1 MIALTLAEIASA
13 VGGELVSGAPEHVVD
28 GSVETDSRLVVPGS
42 VFFALLGEETDGH
55 RFVPNAV
62 QAGAALVITERTVE
76 ISEDAET
83 AQIVV
88 ADGYAALAALAH
100 EVVARVRAS
109 SADRVDAEGRP
120 AQLKVVGITGSNG
133 KTSTKNMLR
142 TILEQHGETVAPQG
156 SFNNHV
162 GAPIS
167 MLRITH
173 DTRYLVVEM
182 GASGV
187 GHIAKLVSI
196 AEPDVGVVLK
206 VGLAHAGEFGGIEA
220 TQRAKSEMVIDL
232 PSTATALLNVDDDRV
247 ASMRDLTAAHVV
259 GFGTSADADY
269 RITGIETDRS
279 GTRFTLTAPGVPHT
293 GDESA
298 DRDRSADPAQPGGT
312 DRLPET
318 VDVRLVIL
326 GEHHAMNA
334 SAALTV
340 AHLWGVP
347 LATGAEALASMT
359 RAERWRME
367 LLQGGPEGVTV
378 INDAYNASP
387 DSTAAALRTLAQI
400 VRPGERTV
408 AVLGE
413 MAELGEYSTE
423 EHDRIGRLVVR
434 LGIGQLVVVGR
445 GAMPIHQAATL
456 EGSWDGES
464 VFIEDVDDAV
474 HQLQDMLRPGDVVL
488 VKSSKSA
495 ELRFLG
501 DRLGGVPE

>member
-1 MIALTLAEIASA
+1 MIAMTLAEIAAA
-13 VGGELVSGAPEHVVD
+13 VDGELITGAQHTDVADQADLVVE
-28 GSVETDSRLVVPGS
+28 GSVETDSRLVTPGS
-42 VFFALLGEETDGH
+42 VFFALPGEVTDGR
-55 RFVPNAV
+55 RFVPAATE
-62 QAGAALVITERTVE
+62 AGAALVITPERVE
-76 ISEDAET
+76 TT
-83 AQIVV
+83 APQIVV

-109 SADRVDAEGRP
+109 SADRVDADGRP
-120 AQLKVVGITGSNG
+120 APLRVVGITGSNG
-133 KTSTKNMLR
+133 KTSTKNMLA
-142 TILEQHGETVAPQG
+142 TILSTQGETIAPKG

-173 DTRYLVVEM
+173 DTRFLVVEM
-182 GASGV
+182 GASGK

-220 TQRAKSEMVIDL
+220 TQKAKSEMVTDL
-232 PSTATALLNVDDDRV
+232 PETATALLNVDDDRV
-247 ASMRDLTAAHVV
+247 AAMRDLTRARVV
-259 GFGTSADADY
+259 GFGTAADADY
-269 RITGIETDRS
+269 RIAGIETDRT
-279 GTRFTLTAPGVPHT
+279 GTRFALTRSVG
-293 GDESA
+293 GA
-298 DRDRSADPAQPGGT
+298 DQDQPGGP
-312 DRLPET
+312 DHPAET
-318 VDVRLVIL
+318 ADVRLAII

-340 AHLWGVP
+340 ANLWGVP

-367 LLQGGPEGVTV
+367 ILPGGPEGVTV

-400 VRPGERTV
+400 VRPGERAV

-413 MAELGEYSTE
+413 MSELGEFATE
-423 EHDRIGRLVVR
+423 EHDRLGRLVVR
-434 LGIGQLVVVGR
+434 LGIEQLVVVGR

-464 VFIEDVDDAV
+464 VFTEDVDEAV
-474 HQLQDMLRPGDVVL
+474 RTLQAMLRPGDVVL
-488 VKSSKSA
+488 VKSSNSA
-495 ELRFLG
+495 GLRILG
-501 DRLGGVPE
+501 DRLGGVTE

>member
-1 MIALTLAEIASA
+1 MIALTLAEIAA
-13 VGGELVSGAPEHVVD
+13 AIGGELVSGAPEQVVD
-28 GSVETDSRLVVPGS
+28 GSVETDSRLVDTGS

-62 QAGAALVITERTVE
+62 EAGAALVVTERAV
-76 ISEDAET
+76 DLPDGAGT
-83 AQIVV
+83 AQVV
-88 ADGYAALAALAH
+88 VSDGYAALAALAH

-109 SADRVDAEGRP
+109 SAHRVDEQGLP
-120 AQLKVVGITGSNG
+120 APLRVVGITGSNG

-142 TILEQHGETVAPQG
+142 TILEQHGATVAPQG

-162 GAPIS
+162 GAPVS

-173 DTRYLVVEM
+173 DTRFLVVEM
-182 GASGV
+182 GASGQ
-187 GHIAKLVSI
+187 GHIAKLVAI

-220 TQRAKSEMVIDL
+220 TQRAKSEMVTDL
-232 PSTATALLNVDDDRV
+232 PATATALLNVDDDRV
-247 ASMRDLTAAHVV
+247 ASMRALTDATVV
-259 GFGTSADADY
+259 GFGTSAGADY
-269 RITGIETDRS
+269 RVSGIETDRS
-279 GTRFTLTAPGVPHT
+279 GTRFTLTAPPVPA
-293 GDESA
+293 EAAA
-298 DRDRSADPAQPGGT
+298 DRPGGT
-312 DRLPET
+312 SPVPQT
-318 VDVRLVIL
+318 VDVRLAIL

-347 LATGAEALASMT
+347 LAAGAEALASMT

-387 DSTAAALRTLAQI
+387 DSTAAALRTLAQV
-400 VRPGERTV
+400 VRPGERSV

-413 MAELGEYSTE
+413 MAELGEFSTE

-434 LGIGQLVVVGR
+434 LGIGQLVVVGP
-445 GAMPIHQAATL
+445 GAAPIHQAATL

-464 VFIEDVDDAV
+464 VYIEDVDAAV
-474 HQLQDMLRPGDVVL
+474 HALQEMVRPGDVVL

-501 DRLGGVPE
+501 DRLGGVTA

>member
-1 MIALTLAEIASA
+1 MIAMTLAEIATA
-13 VGGELVSGAPEHVVD
+13 VGGELIGGAQATDVAEPGDLVVE
-28 GSVETDSRLVVPGS
+28 GSVETDSRLVRPGS
-42 VFFALLGEETDGH
+42 VFFALPGEVTDGR
-55 RFVPNAV
+55 RFVPAAV
-62 QAGAALVITERTVE
+62 DAGAALVITPERVDT
-76 ISEDAET
+76 T
-83 AQIVV
+83 APQIVV
-88 ADGYAALAALAH
+88 TDGYEALAALAH
-100 EVVARVRAS
+100 EVVTRVRMS
-109 SADRVDAEGRP
+109 TADRVDADGRP
-120 AQLKVVGITGSNG
+120 APLRVVGITGSNG

-142 TILEQHGETVAPQG
+142 TILEQHGATVAPEG

-167 MLRITH
+167 MLRVTY
-173 DTRYLVVEM
+173 DSRYLVVEM

-196 AEPDVGVVLK
+196 AEPDLGVVLK

-220 TQRAKSEMVIDL
+220 TQRAKSEMVTDL
-232 PSTATALLNVDDDRV
+232 PATATALLNVDDDRV
-247 ASMRDLTAAHVV
+247 ASMRDLTAARVV
-259 GFGTSADADY
+259 GFGTSAEADY

-279 GTRFTLTAPGVPHT
+279 GTRFTLTAPPG
-293 GDESA
+293 
-298 DRDRSADPAQPGGT
+298 QPGGP
-312 DRLPET
+312 DH
-318 VDVRLVIL
+318 VDVRLAIL

-347 LATGAEALASMT
+347 LADGAAALALMT

-413 MAELGEYSTE
+413 MAELGEYSVE

-464 VFIEDVDDAV
+464 VYIEDVDDAV
-474 HQLQDMLRPGDVVL
+474 RAMQEMLRPGDVVL

-501 DRLGGVPE
+501 DRLGGVTE

>member
-1 MIALTLAEIASA
+1 MIAMTLAEIARA
-13 VGGELVSGAPEHVVD
+13 VGGELIGGAQATDVAEPGDLVVD
-28 GSVETDSRLVVPGS
+28 GSVETDSRLVRPGS
-42 VFFALLGEETDGH
+42 VFFALPGEVTDGRH
-55 RFVPNAV
+55 FVPAATE
-62 QAGAALVITERTVE
+62 AGAALVITPERVE
-76 ISEDAET
+76 TT
-83 AQIVV
+83 APQIVV

-100 EVVARVRAS
+100 DVVARVRAS
-109 SADRVDAEGRP
+109 TADRVDDAGNP
-120 AQLKVVGITGSNG
+120 APLRVVGITGSNG

-142 TILEQHGETVAPQG
+142 TILEQQGATIAPQG

-167 MLRITH
+167 MLRITD
-173 DTRYLVVEM
+173 DTRFLVVEM

-220 TQRAKSEMVIDL
+220 TQRAKSEMVTDL
-232 PSTATALLNVDDDRV
+232 PATATALLNVDDDRV
-247 ASMRDLTAAHVV
+247 ASMRDLTVAHVV
-259 GFGTSADADY
+259 GFGTSAEADY
-269 RITGIETDRS
+269 RISGIETDRS
-279 GTRFTLTAPGVPHT
+279 GTRFTLAAPPV
-293 GDESA
+293 
-298 DRDRSADPAQPGGT
+298 RPGGDRPT
-312 DRLPET
+312 DATLSGGPEQ
-318 VDVRLVIL
+318 VDVRLAIL

-347 LATGAEALASMT
+347 LAAGAAALASMT

-413 MAELGEYSTE
+413 MAELGEFSTE

-445 GAMPIHQAATL
+445 GAMAIHQAATL

-474 HQLQDMLRPGDVVL
+474 PAVQEMLRPGDVVL

-501 DRLGGVPE
+501 DRLGGVTE

>member
-1 MIALTLAEIASA
+1 MIAMTLAEIATA
-13 VGGELVSGAPEHVVD
+13 VGGELIGGAQATDVAEPGDLVVE
-28 GSVETDSRLVVPGS
+28 GSVETDSRLVRPGS
-42 VFFALLGEETDGH
+42 VFFALPGEVTDGR
-55 RFVPNAV
+55 RFVAAAV
-62 QAGAALVITERTVE
+62 DAGAALVITPERVDT
-76 ISEDAET
+76 T
-83 AQIVV
+83 APQIVV
-88 ADGYAALAALAH
+88 ADGYEALAALAH
-100 EVVARVRAS
+100 EVVTRVRMS
-109 SADRVDAEGRP
+109 TADRVDADGRP
-120 AQLKVVGITGSNG
+120 APLRVVGITGSNG

-142 TILEQHGETVAPQG
+142 TILEQHGATVAPEG

-167 MLRITH
+167 MLRVTY

-196 AEPDVGVVLK
+196 AEPDLGVVLK

-220 TQRAKSEMVIDL
+220 TQRAKSEMVTDL
-232 PSTATALLNVDDDRV
+232 PETAMALLNVDDDRV
-247 ASMRDLTAAHVV
+247 ASMRDLTAARVV
-259 GFGTSADADY
+259 GFGTSAEADY

-279 GTRFTLTAPGVPHT
+279 GTRFTLTAPPG
-293 GDESA
+293 
-298 DRDRSADPAQPGGT
+298 QPGGP
-312 DRLPET
+312 DH
-318 VDVRLVIL
+318 VDVRLAIL

-347 LATGAEALASMT
+347 LADGAAALASMT

-413 MAELGEYSTE
+413 MAELGEYSVE

-464 VFIEDVDDAV
+464 VYIEDVDDAV
-474 HQLQDMLRPGDVVL
+474 RAMQEMLRPGDVVL

-501 DRLGGVPE
+501 DRLGGVTE

>member
-1 MIALTLAEIASA
+1 MIPMTLAEIAAA
-13 VGGELVSGAPEHVVD
+13 VDGELIGGAQATDVADQADLVVD
-28 GSVETDSRLVVPGS
+28 GSVETDSRLVAPGS
-42 VFFALLGEETDGH
+42 VFFALPGEVTDGR
-55 RFVPNAV
+55 RFVPAATE
-62 QAGAALVITERTVE
+62 AGAALVVTPERVE
-76 ISEDAET
+76 TT
-83 AQIVV
+83 APQIVV

-100 EVVARVRAS
+100 DVVARVRAS
-109 SADRVDAEGRP
+109 SADRVDADGRP
-120 AQLKVVGITGSNG
+120 APLRVVGITGSNG
-133 KTSTKNMLR
+133 KTSTKNMLA
-142 TILEQHGETVAPQG
+142 TILATQGATIAPKG

-173 DTRYLVVEM
+173 DTRFLVVEM
-182 GASGV
+182 GASGT

-220 TQRAKSEMVIDL
+220 TQKAKSEMVTDL
-232 PSTATALLNVDDDRV
+232 PETATALLNVDDDRV
-247 ASMRDLTAAHVV
+247 AAMRGLTRARVV

-269 RITGIETDRS
+269 RIAGIETDRT
-279 GTRFTLTAPGVPHT
+279 GTRFTLTGPA
-293 GDESA
+293 A
-298 DRDRSADPAQPGGT
+298 DQPGGT
-312 DRLPET
+312 DHLGET
-318 VDVRLVIL
+318 ADVRLAII

-340 AHLWGVP
+340 ANLWGVP
-347 LATGAEALASMT
+347 LATGAAALASMT

-367 LLQGGPEGVTV
+367 ILPGGPEGVTV

-387 DSTAAALRTLAQI
+387 DSTAAALRTLAQV
-400 VRPGERTV
+400 VRPGERAV

-413 MAELGEYSTE
+413 MSELGEFATE
-423 EHDRIGRLVVR
+423 EHDRLGRLVVR

-464 VFIEDVDDAV
+464 VFTEDVDEAV
-474 HQLQDMLRPGDVVL
+474 RTLQTMLRPGDVVL
-488 VKSSKSA
+488 VKSSNSA
-495 ELRFLG
+495 GLRFLG
-501 DRLGGVPE
+501 DRLGGVTE

>member
-1 MIALTLAEIASA
+1 MIAMTLAEIATA
-13 VGGELVSGAPEHVVD
+13 VGGELIGGAQATDVAEPGDLVVE
-28 GSVETDSRLVVPGS
+28 GSVETDSRLVRPGS
-42 VFFALLGEETDGH
+42 VFFALPGEVTDGR
-55 RFVPNAV
+55 RFVPAAV
-62 QAGAALVITERTVE
+62 DAGAALVITPERVDT
-76 ISEDAET
+76 T
-83 AQIVV
+83 APQIVV
-88 ADGYAALAALAH
+88 ADGYEALAALAH
-100 EVVARVRAS
+100 EVVTRVRMS
-109 SADRVDAEGRP
+109 TADRVDADGRP
-120 AQLKVVGITGSNG
+120 APLRVVGITGSNG

-142 TILEQHGETVAPQG
+142 TILEQHGATVAPEG

-167 MLRITH
+167 MLRITY

-196 AEPDVGVVLK
+196 AEPDLGVVLK

-220 TQRAKSEMVIDL
+220 TQRAKSEMVTDL
-232 PSTATALLNVDDDRV
+232 PETATALLNVDDDRV
-247 ASMRDLTAAHVV
+247 ASMRDLTAARVV
-259 GFGTSADADY
+259 GFGTSAEADY

-279 GTRFTLTAPGVPHT
+279 GTRFTLTAPPG
-293 GDESA
+293 
-298 DRDRSADPAQPGGT
+298 QPGGP
-312 DRLPET
+312 DH
-318 VDVRLVIL
+318 VDVRLAIL

-347 LATGAEALASMT
+347 LADGAAALASMT

-413 MAELGEYSTE
+413 MAELGEFSVE

-464 VFIEDVDDAV
+464 VYIEDVDDAV
-474 HQLQDMLRPGDVVL
+474 RAMQEMLRPGDVVL

-501 DRLGGVPE
+501 DRLGGVTE

>member
-1 MIALTLAEIASA
+1 MIPMTLAEIATA
-13 VGGELVSGAPEHVVD
+13 VDGELLAGAQATDVAAPGDLVVD
-28 GSVETDSRLVVPGS
+28 GTVETDSRLVRPGS
-42 VFFALLGEETDGH
+42 VFFALPGEVTDGR
-55 RFVPNAV
+55 RFVPAATE
-62 QAGAALVITERTVE
+62 AGAALVVTPELVE
-76 ISEDAET
+76 TT
-83 AQIVV
+83 APQIVV

-109 SADRVDAEGRP
+109 SADRVDESGAP
-120 AQLKVVGITGSNG
+120 APLHVVGITGSNG

-196 AEPDVGVVLK
+196 AGPDVGAVLK

-220 TQRAKSEMVIDL
+220 TQRAKSEMVTDL
-232 PSTATALLNVDDDRV
+232 PASATALLNVDDDRV
-247 ASMRDLTAAHVV
+247 ASMRAVTAAQVV

-269 RITGIETDRS
+269 RISGIETDRS
-279 GTRFTLTAPGVPHT
+279 GTRFTLTAPPVRREGEH
-293 GDESA
+293 SA
-298 DRDRSADPAQPGGT
+298 QATLPGGT
-312 DRLPET
+312 DHLPET
-318 VDVRLVIL
+318 VDVRLAIL

-347 LATGAEALASMT
+347 LAAGAEALASMT

-367 LLQGGPEGVTV
+367 LMPGGPDGVTV

-413 MAELGEYSTE
+413 MAELGEFSVE

-445 GAMPIHQAATL
+445 GARPIHQAATL

-464 VFIEDVDDAV
+464 VYVEDVDDAV
-474 HQLQDMLRPGDVVL
+474 RAVEEMLRPGDVVL

-501 DRLGGVPE
+501 DRLGGVTE

>member
-1 MIALTLAEIASA
+1 MIAMTLAEIATA
-13 VGGELVSGAPEHVVD
+13 VGGELIGGAQATDVAEPGDLVVE
-28 GSVETDSRLVVPGS
+28 GSVETDSRLVRPGS
-42 VFFALLGEETDGH
+42 VFFALPGEVTDGR
-55 RFVPNAV
+55 RFVAAAV
-62 QAGAALVITERTVE
+62 DAGAALVITPERVDT
-76 ISEDAET
+76 T
-83 AQIVV
+83 APQIVV
-88 ADGYAALAALAH
+88 TDGYEALAALAH
-100 EVVARVRAS
+100 EVVTRVRMS
-109 SADRVDAEGRP
+109 TADRVDADGRP
-120 AQLKVVGITGSNG
+120 APLRVVGITGSNG

-142 TILEQHGETVAPQG
+142 TILEQHGATVAPEG

-167 MLRITH
+167 MLRVTY

-220 TQRAKSEMVIDL
+220 TQRAKSEMVTDL
-232 PSTATALLNVDDDRV
+232 PETATALFNVDDDRV
-247 ASMRDLTAAHVV
+247 ASMRDLTAARVV
-259 GFGTSADADY
+259 GFGTSAEADY

-279 GTRFTLTAPGVPHT
+279 GTRFTLTAPAVRHE
-293 GDESA
+293 GDRPTDATPS
-298 DRDRSADPAQPGGT
+298 GGP
-312 DRLPET
+312 DH
-318 VDVRLVIL
+318 VDVRLAIL
-326 GEHHAMNA
+326 GEHHAVNA

-347 LATGAEALASMT
+347 LADGAAALASMT

-413 MAELGEYSTE
+413 MAELGEYSVE

-464 VFIEDVDDAV
+464 VYIEDVDDAV
-474 HQLQDMLRPGDVVL
+474 RAMQEMLRPGDVVL

-501 DRLGGVPE
+501 DRLGGVTE